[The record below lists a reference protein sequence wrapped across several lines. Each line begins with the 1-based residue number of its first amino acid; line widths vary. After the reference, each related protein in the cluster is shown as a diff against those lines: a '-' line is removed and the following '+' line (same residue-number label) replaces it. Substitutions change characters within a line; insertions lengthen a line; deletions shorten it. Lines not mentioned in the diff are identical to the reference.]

1 MEINIKVFEPPY
13 DKNEFYGYMGD
24 IFSMRPVRSELPY
37 LSNEPERIWFLAFCG
52 NDLAGFCSMHDR
64 ETTVDLLCD
73 YVFNMYRGKG
83 VYRALVDTRM
93 KYAERYKK
101 PMKIICNGDIFAEMY
116 HRRGFVE
123 VRRTKNYRFLV
134 KEVNNAT

>member
-13 DKNEFYGYMGD
+13 DKKEFYGYMGD
-24 IFSMRPVRSELPY
+24 VFSMKYIRSELPY
-37 LSNEPERIWFLAFCG
+37 ISNESMRVWFLALQ
-52 NDLAGFCSMHDR
+52 NDELVGFCSLQNR
-64 ETTVDLLCD
+64 EEYVDLLCD
-73 YVFNMYRGKG
+73 YVFATYRGQG
-83 VYRALVDTRM
+83 VYRNLVELRM
-93 KYAERYKK
+93 KYAEKYNK

-116 HRRGFVE
+116 HRRGFIE